1 MKRSIVVV
9 AALTSALVA
18 CGNSKDKPSAG
29 SGSSSETG
37 SGSGSAAV
45 ASVTKSGSG
54 AGSGSQAK
62 PADTKGKHVV
72 TPPTKQQLADYRKH
86 VKAGWAM
93 QKQSKWAEAVPEFE
107 KALVAI
113 DGDQR
118 ALTEL
123 GFSAMNAGDFVKAR
137 KADEQAIQ
145 VAVDKK
151 VKAMALYNLGL
162 VQEKTNDTAGALRSY
177 VASLALRP
185 NKTVEKAV
193 GRLGTSPEADKPF
206 CDKGQKPCDCA
217 LAYGFGDSGPDGD
230 SDNPPK
236 CEEATDVKSPVDG
249 WHVYHISRVFHAED
263 WYYLLDENNRLVA
276 PIKGGYEYRHGR
288 VFDMFELDSGT
299 VQTIG
304 GHKILRLQTHD
315 TLEETQPSGDNDED
329 MKIDGSE
336 RVLVTICEIGAGG
349 TRCPLSEV
357 PISET
362 KSQDGKTTKT
372 VLDLAISPDG
382 TATVKLVSGASDEAI
397 DKLVGPHKLW

>member
-1 MKRSIVVV
+1 MIRTISVVT
-9 AALTSALVA
+9 ALAVVA
-18 CGNSKDKPSAG
+18 CG
-29 SGSSSETG
+29 SSSDKAG
-37 SGSGSAAV
+37 VGSGSAGSASAAV
-45 ASVTKSGSG
+45 GSGSAMTKAGAGADAG
-54 AGSGSQAK
+54 AGSSIGSARTK
-62 PADTKGKHVV
+62 PVV
-72 TPPTKQQLADYRKH
+72 TPPTKEQLADYRKH
-86 VKAGWAM
+86 LKAGWAM
-93 QKQSKWAEAVPEFE
+93 QKDSKWAEAVPEFE
-107 KALVAI
+107 KALAAI

-123 GFSAMNAGDFVKAR
+123 GFSAMNAGDFTKAR

-193 GRLGTSPEADKPF
+193 GRLGTSPAADKPF
-206 CDKGQKPCDCA
+206 CDKGKKPCECA
-217 LAYGFGDSGPDGD
+217 LAYGFGDMETDADTAPT
-230 SDNPPK
+230 
-236 CEEATDVKSPVDG
+236 CEEASDPKSPVDG
-249 WHVYHISRVFHAED
+249 WHVYHIARVFHREEMS
-263 WYYLLDENNRLVA
+263 YLLDENNQLVA
-276 PIKGGYEYRHGR
+276 QIKGGYEYRWGR
-288 VFDMFELDSGT
+288 VYDVFELDSAT

-315 TLEETQPSGDNDED
+315 SLEETEPSSTNDD
-329 MKIDGSE
+329 IINVASSE
-336 RVLVTICEIGAGG
+336 RVLVTICELGAGA
-349 TRCPLSEV
+349 TRCPLREV

-362 KSQDGKTTKT
+362 KIENGKTTNKT
-372 VLDLAISPDG
+372 VLDLAISADG